1 MDFQTQNLVVD
12 WISFKF
18 QHLDNFTKTEI
29 ANNQKGLS
37 IIKNLNNNEK

>member
-1 MDFQTQNLVVD
+1 MKPLNFESENLVVD

-29 ANNQKGLS
+29 ANYLLKIGFNS
-37 IIKNLNNNEK
+37 